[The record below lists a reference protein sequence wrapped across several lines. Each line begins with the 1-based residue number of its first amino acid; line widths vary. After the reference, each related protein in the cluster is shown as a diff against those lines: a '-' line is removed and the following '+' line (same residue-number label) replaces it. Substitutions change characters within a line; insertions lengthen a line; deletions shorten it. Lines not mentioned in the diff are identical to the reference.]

1 VLAAIH
7 CIGISQ
13 RQSNILAINE
23 EHDYE
28 KPLRKWLVLPESFFQ
43 VLQEFFDFR

>member
-1 VLAAIH
+1 MNGYRDRPSTQNIVLAAIH
-7 CIGISQ
+7 RIGISQ

-28 KPLRKWLVLPESFFQ
+28 KPLRK
-43 VLQEFFDFR
+43 